1 MEEIRKFVD
10 EMITWAG
17 VTGDFVPM
25 LRHIL
30 LTITAILLAMLS
42 DFLCRKILVPLIS
55 KITDKT
61 DITWDDVLLNKKVL
75 TSACHIVPA
84 VVIWSLM
91 PLIYL
96 EYPIFKEI
104 LERATG
110 IYIVVM
116 CTSMTSHSG
125 TFLLEENL
133 PSLMMRYSI
142 SSSRS
147 IGFTILK
154 V

>member
-1 MEEIRKFVD
+1 MEEIRRFVD

-17 VTGDFVPM
+17 ITGDYVPM

-42 DFLCRKILVPLIS
+42 DFLCRKIVVPLIS
-55 KITDKT
+55 KITEKT
-61 DITWDDVLLNKKVL
+61 EASWDDVLLNKKVL

-116 CTSMTSHSG
+116 SVRTVLVFIGSFKG
-125 TFLLEENL
+125 LENKANRL
-133 PSLMMRYSI
+133 
-142 SSSRS
+142 
-147 IGFTILK
+147 F
-154 V
+154 

>member
-1 MEEIRKFVD
+1 MEEIRRFVD

-17 VTGDFVPM
+17 ITGDYVPM

-42 DFLCRKILVPLIS
+42 DFLCRKIVVPLIS
-55 KITDKT
+55 KITEKT
-61 DITWDDVLLNKKVL
+61 EASWDDVLLNKKVL

-96 EYPIFKEI
+96 EYPPIGCYGNQNKRFAS
-104 LERATG
+104 LFFPHSSA
-110 IYIVVM
+110 
-116 CTSMTSHSG
+116 CQSSSG
-125 TFLLEENL
+125 TNHS
-133 PSLMMRYSI
+133 P
-142 SSSRS
+142 
-147 IGFTILK
+147 G
-154 V
+154 

>member
-10 EMITWAG
+10 EMITLAG

-75 TSACHIVPA
+75 TSACHIVLKDDFAQPDG
-84 VVIWSLM
+84 IR
-91 PLIYL
+91 
-96 EYPIFKEI
+96 I
-104 LERATG
+104 L
-110 IYIVVM
+110 
-116 CTSMTSHSG
+116 
-125 TFLLEENL
+125 
-133 PSLMMRYSI
+133 
-142 SSSRS
+142 
-147 IGFTILK
+147 GFAPRQIPTILTK
-154 V
+154 PMDNDSRKTIHKIQCSK